1 MANSDQIVLLDF
13 FPSVFGIRVRL
24 ALAAKGVEY
33 EGKEEDLTGGKSSLL
48 LKMNPVH
55 KKIPVLIHNGKPIC
69 ESLIIVEY
77 IDEVWKDR
85 CPLLPSDPYQKAQA
99 KFWADF
105 IDKMVYPCSKK
116 LWTAKGAEHE
126 ASKKEF
132 LDRIKLLEGELKSY
146 PYFGGE
152 SLGFLDIAFLP
163 FYSRFYTFEA
173 FGNFSIEAECPKL
186 VAWGKRCMEEEFVS
200 RSLPHPHKIYDL
212 VVEFTKKVGI

>member
-1 MANSDQIVLLDF
+1 MANSDQVVLLDF

-33 EGKEEDLTGGKSSLL
+33 EGKEEDLTGDKSSLL

-105 IDKMVYPCSKK
+105 IDKMV
-116 LWTAKGAEHE
+116 L
-126 ASKKEF
+126 
-132 LDRIKLLEGELKSY
+132 
-146 PYFGGE
+146 
-152 SLGFLDIAFLP
+152 
-163 FYSRFYTFEA
+163 
-173 FGNFSIEAECPKL
+173 N
-186 VAWGKRCMEEEFVS
+186 
-200 RSLPHPHKIYDL
+200 
-212 VVEFTKKVGI
+212 